1 MIVKGIENKQMTVGD
16 LLDEMELLEERIEKN
31 KQDKEEHEAMN
42 GVKGRL
48 DDKASKHIL
57 KIKEIEDSVI
67 DEYSKEG
74 VAQNK

>member
-1 MIVKGIENKQMTVGD
+1 
-16 LLDEMELLEERIEKN
+16 
-31 KQDKEEHEAMN
+31 MN

-74 VAQNK
+74 VA